1 LRNPQ
6 EIIAKAQEVDAII
19 SNPNATNAQ
28 IEEAKREAQMNF
40 YSPIL
45 EAPGYNPV
53 LGRGVDGFHHG
64 VLGPPKELFLKIFSK
79 VFKSET
85 LSAVQA
91 LEKIDERIKSI
102 EFQTRE
108 PRITRSFRRIQD
120 FTGEEMLC
128 LIKITPLIV
137 HQLIRDQKSILLIE
151 NSKLFQN
158 LLQVVDK
165 ENVEDWSDRAVDVA
179 TRIHTDA
186 NWNQATLNWHLIIHW
201 EHIVF
206 IHGKIGRYWLW
217 VLERLIRKVKLLLS
231 STNNKN
237 VQIEAMKSF
246 EFLISAQFLLQ
257 SETRWS
263 LNGSEP
269 LINQSLNKI
278 PEGKRAKL
286 SIWEKQKL
294 LTHKTQDDLKKVT
307 SPTRFWLNGFRFQA
321 KISFLEFVQDGSI
334 LVGRLQRILKVTGNT
349 FLVVELFEKTDS
361 FDFGFD
367 YSHTSIQYIRRT
379 QNSHLIPQNTVST
392 WIQAARVEDN
402 LYIYEKQL

>member
-1 LRNPQ
+1 
-6 EIIAKAQEVDAII
+6 
-19 SNPNATNAQ
+19 
-28 IEEAKREAQMNF
+28 
-40 YSPIL
+40 
-45 EAPGYNPV
+45 
-53 LGRGVDGFHHG
+53 
-64 VLGPPKELFLKIFSK
+64 
-79 VFKSET
+79 
-85 LSAVQA
+85 
-91 LEKIDERIKSI
+91 
-102 EFQTRE
+102 
-108 PRITRSFRRIQD
+108 
-120 FTGEEMLC
+120 MLC

-165 ENVEDWSDRAVDVA
+165 ENVEDWTDRAVDVA

-379 QNSHLIPQNTVST
+379 QNSHLIPQKIFLMVSFMT
-392 WIQAARVEDN
+392 LGLSLMSAGRTSTIEV
-402 LYIYEKQL
+402 LL